1 MKQFTRGKNILSLFL
16 DFLSLYQNPIQGNC
30 HFCRGTCSPGRTSS
44 YGTTFIHLSY
54 RSVAEI
60 PKIEML
66 SMYEMLVLKIDH
78 AILKIDSCQTTQ
90 LSEYISKD
98 GRVTAQI
105 DRDY

>member
-30 HFCRGTCSPGRTSS
+30 HFCRGTCSPGRASS

-60 PKIEML
+60 PKIEIL

-78 AILKIDSCQTTQ
+78 AILKIDCPAKLYNFRNLFQ
-90 LSEYISKD
+90 KM
-98 GRVTAQI
+98 GV
-105 DRDY
+105 